1 MLQNRIRK
9 KQLDYTWPGF
19 VDALSSLL
27 MVIIFV
33 LMIFVISQFFISQKM
48 SGQDEA
54 LIKLKNNL
62 TELSEL
68 LSLERG
74 TTSELTSQLS
84 VLEEKIVV
92 IKEELLKEKEITKQ
106 YQEEIRGTKNIIA
119 LNESEINELK
129 IALEEKIKNTT
140 QLRKEVSD
148 LDKQVNQKNLE
159 IQSKDKI
166 LKANK
171 EEVNQL
177 ISTTLK
183 LKNKL
188 TQLQTLLSAYKARDK
203 KENVKTLN
211 LGKDVNSALAR
222 RVEELEKFKSD
233 FFGRVKELIKGRKEI
248 RVVGDRFVFQSEVLF
263 SLGSEELGVEGQ
275 LEMQKLAATLME
287 IEKSLPTD
295 IDWILQIEGHTDSL
309 PVKKGQTYRDNWEL
323 STKRALSVLRFLIKQ
338 GIDPN
343 RLSASG
349 YGSFQPIDKKNTK
362 SARMKNRR
370 IEMKITQNTKI
381 K

>member
-84 VLEEKIVV
+84 ILEEKIVV

-140 QLRKEVSD
+140 QLRNEVSD

-188 TQLQTLLSAYKARDK
+188 TQLQTLLSAYKAKDK

-275 LEMQKLAATLME
+275 LEMQKLATTLME

-323 STKRALSVLRFLIKQ
+323 STKRALSVLRYLIKQ

-349 YGSFQPIDKKNTK
+349 YGSFQPIDKNNTK

>member
-1 MLQNRIRK
+1 MIQNRIRK

-74 TTSELTSQLS
+74 TTSELASQLS
-84 VLEEKIVV
+84 VMEEKIVI

-129 IALEEKIKNTT
+129 IALEEKIKNTI
-140 QLRKEVSD
+140 QLRKEFSE
-148 LDKQVNQKNLE
+148 LNKQVNQKNLD
-159 IQSKDKI
+159 IQIKDKI

-188 TQLQTLLSAYKARDK
+188 TQLQTLLSAYKAKDK

-211 LGKDVNSALAR
+211 LGRDVNSALAR

-309 PVKKGQTYRDNWEL
+309 PVKKGQTYKDNWEL

-338 GIDPN
+338 GIEPS

>member
-54 LIKLKNNL
+54 LIKLKKNL
-62 TELSEL
+62 TELSDL

-129 IALEEKIKNTT
+129 ISLEEKIKNTT
-140 QLRKEVSD
+140 QLRNKVSD

-188 TQLQTLLSAYKARDK
+188 TQLQTLLSAYKAKDK

>member
-1 MLQNRIRK
+1 MIQNRIRK

-54 LIKLKNNL
+54 LVKLKNNL
-62 TELSEL
+62 SELGEL
-68 LSLERG
+68 LSLERD
-74 TTSELTSQLS
+74 TTTELTAQLS
-84 VLEEKIVV
+84 FLEEKIEV
-92 IKEELLKEKEITKQ
+92 IKKDLLIEREITKQ
-106 YQEEIRGTKNIIA
+106 YQEELTGTKNIIA
-119 LNESEINELK
+119 FNEREINKLK
-129 IALEEKIKNTT
+129 KVIEDKIKDTT
-140 QLRKEVSD
+140 RLKNNISD
-148 LDKQVNQKNLE
+148 LDKKVSKKNLE
-159 IQSKDKI
+159 IQNKEII

-171 EEVNQL
+171 EEVKKL
-177 ISTTLK
+177 IATTLK

-188 TQLQTLLSAYKARDK
+188 TQLQTLLSAYKAKDK
-203 KENVKTLN
+203 KENVKNLS

-233 FFGRVKELIKGRKEI
+233 FFGRVRELIKGRKEI

-263 SLGSEELGVEGQ
+263 SLGSDELGVEGQ
-275 LEMQKLAATLME
+275 IEMQKLAATLME
-287 IEKSLPTD
+287 IEKSLPRD

-309 PVKKGQTYRDNWEL
+309 PVKKGQTYKDNWEL

-338 GIDPN
+338 GIEPS

-349 YGSFQPIDKKNTK
+349 YGSFQPIDEKNTK

>member
-1 MLQNRIRK
+1 MIQNRIRK

-54 LIKLKNNL
+54 LIKLKKNL

-68 LSLERG
+68 LSIERG
-74 TTSELTSQLS
+74 ITTELTSQLS
-84 VLEEKIVV
+84 VLEEKIIV
-92 IKEELLKEKEITKQ
+92 IKEELIKEKEITKQ

-129 IALEEKIKNTT
+129 MALEEKIKNNT
-140 QLRKEVSD
+140 QLRNEVSE

-188 TQLQTLLSAYKARDK
+188 TQLQTLLSAYKAKDK

-349 YGSFQPIDKKNTK
+349 YGSFQPIDNKNTK

-370 IEMKITQNTKI
+370 IEMKITQNTKS

>member
-54 LIKLKNNL
+54 LIKLKKNL

-68 LSLERG
+68 LSLERA

-140 QLRKEVSD
+140 QLRNEVSD

-188 TQLQTLLSAYKARDK
+188 TQLQTLLSAYKAKDK

-233 FFGRVKELIKGRKEI
+233 FFGRVRELIKGRKEI

-263 SLGSEELGVEGQ
+263 SLGSDELGVEGQ

>member
-1 MLQNRIRK
+1 MIQNRIRK

-33 LMIFVISQFFISQKM
+33 LMIFVISQFFISKKM

-54 LIKLKNNL
+54 LINLKNNL

-68 LSLERG
+68 LSLERD
-74 TTSELTSQLS
+74 TTSELATQLS
-84 VLEEKIVV
+84 VLEEKILV
-92 IKEELLKEKEITKQ
+92 IKEDLIKERAIAKQ
-106 YQEEIRGTKNIIA
+106 YQEELRGAKNINA
-119 LNESEINELK
+119 VNEDEINKLK
-129 IALEEKIKNTT
+129 ITLDEKIENTT
-140 QLRKEVSD
+140 RLRNEVSD
-148 LDKQVNQKNLE
+148 LGNQMNKRNFE
-159 IQSKDKI
+159 IQSKDQI

-171 EEVNQL
+171 EEINQL
-177 ISTTLK
+177 ISTTLN

-188 TQLQTLLSAYKARDK
+188 TQLQTLLSAYKAKDE

-233 FFGRVKELIKGRKEI
+233 FFGRVRELIKGRKEI

-263 SLGSEELGVEGQ
+263 SLGSDELGREGQ

-287 IEKSLPTD
+287 IEESLPTD

-309 PVKKGQTYRDNWEL
+309 PVKAGQTYRDNWEL
-323 STKRALSVLRFLIKQ
+323 STKRSLSVLRYLIKQ
-338 GIDPN
+338 GIEPS

-349 YGSFQPIDKKNTK
+349 YGSFQPIDVNNTK

>member
-1 MLQNRIRK
+1 MIQNRIRK

-33 LMIFVISQFFISQKM
+33 LMIFVISQFFISKKM

-54 LIKLKNNL
+54 LINLKNNL

-68 LSLERG
+68 LSLERD
-74 TTSELTSQLS
+74 TTSELATQLS
-84 VLEEKIVV
+84 VLEEKILV
-92 IKEELLKEKEITKQ
+92 IKEDLIKERAIAKQ
-106 YQEEIRGTKNIIA
+106 YQEELRGAKNINA
-119 LNESEINELK
+119 VNEDEINKLK
-129 IALEEKIKNTT
+129 ITLDEKIENTT
-140 QLRKEVSD
+140 RLRNEVSD
-148 LDKQVNQKNLE
+148 LGNQMNKRNFE
-159 IQSKDKI
+159 IQSKDQI

-171 EEVNQL
+171 EEINQL
-177 ISTTLK
+177 ISTTLN

-188 TQLQTLLSAYKARDK
+188 TQLQTLLSAYKAKDE

-233 FFGRVKELIKGRKEI
+233 FFGRVRELIKGRKEI

-263 SLGSEELGVEGQ
+263 SLGSDELGTEGQ

-287 IEKSLPTD
+287 IEESLPTD

-309 PVKKGQTYRDNWEL
+309 PVKAGQTYRDNWEL
-323 STKRALSVLRFLIKQ
+323 STKRALSVLRYLIKQ
-338 GIDPN
+338 GIEPS

-349 YGSFQPIDKKNTK
+349 YGSFQPIDVNNTK

>member
-54 LIKLKNNL
+54 LIKLKKNL

-84 VLEEKIVV
+84 VLEEKIIV
-92 IKEELLKEKEITKQ
+92 IKEELIKEKEITKQ

-119 LNESEINELK
+119 LNESEIIGLK

-140 QLRKEVSD
+140 QLRNKVSI
-148 LDKQVNQKNLE
+148 LAKQVNQKNLE
-159 IQSKDKI
+159 IQSKDKT
-166 LKANK
+166 LNANK
-171 EEVNQL
+171 KEVNQL

-188 TQLQTLLSAYKARDK
+188 TQLQTLLSAYKAKDK
-203 KENVKTLN
+203 KENVRSLN

-323 STKRALSVLRFLIKQ
+323 STKRALSVLRYLIKQ
-338 GIDPN
+338 GIEPS

-349 YGSFQPIDKKNTK
+349 YGSFQPIDVKNTE

>member
-54 LIKLKNNL
+54 LIKLKKNL

-68 LSLERG
+68 LSLERA

-84 VLEEKIVV
+84 VFEEKIVV
-92 IKEELLKEKEITKQ
+92 IKEELLKEKKITKQ
-106 YQEEIRGTKNIIA
+106 YQEEIIGTKNIIA

-140 QLRKEVSD
+140 QLKKEVSD
-148 LDKQVNQKNLE
+148 LNKQVNQKNLE
-159 IQSKDKI
+159 IQSKDKT
-166 LKANK
+166 LNANK
-171 EEVNQL
+171 KEVNQL

-188 TQLQTLLSAYKARDK
+188 TQLQTLLSAYKAKDK

-211 LGKDVNSALAR
+211 LGRDVNSALAR

-233 FFGRVKELIKGRKEI
+233 FFGRVRELIKGRKEI

-263 SLGSEELGVEGQ
+263 SLGSDELGTEGQ

-287 IEKSLPTD
+287 IEESLPTD

-309 PVKKGQTYRDNWEL
+309 PVKAGQTYRDNWEL
-323 STKRALSVLRFLIKQ
+323 STKRALSVLRYLIKQ
-338 GIDPN
+338 GIEPS

-349 YGSFQPIDKKNTK
+349 YGSFQPIDANNTQ

>member
-1 MLQNRIRK
+1 MIQNRIRK

-54 LIKLKNNL
+54 LIKLKKNL
-62 TELSEL
+62 NELSEL
-68 LSLERG
+68 LSLERD
-74 TTSELTSQLS
+74 TTTELTAQLS
-84 VLEEKIVV
+84 VLEEKIAV
-92 IKEELLKEKEITKQ
+92 IKDDLLKERDRTKQ
-106 YQEEIRGTKNIIA
+106 YEEELSETKSIIA
-119 LNESEINELK
+119 LNESEISKLK
-129 IALEEKIKNTT
+129 IILEEKIKNTAN
-140 QLRKEVSD
+140 LRNEISD
-148 LDKQVNQKNLE
+148 LGKQLNQKNLE
-159 IQSKDKI
+159 IQRNDEV

-171 EEVNQL
+171 KEVNRL
-177 ISTTLK
+177 TSITLS

-188 TQLQTLLSAYKARDK
+188 TQLQTLLAAYKAKDK
-203 KENVKTLN
+203 KENVKAIN
-211 LGKDVNSALAR
+211 LGRDVNSALAR

-233 FFGRVKELIKGRKEI
+233 FFGRVRELIKGRKEI
-248 RVVGDRFVFQSEVLF
+248 RIVGDRFVFQSEVLF
-263 SLGSEELGVEGQ
+263 SLGSDELGVEGQ
-275 LEMQKLAATLME
+275 LEMQKIASTLME

-309 PVKKGQTYRDNWEL
+309 PVKKGQTYKDNWEL

-338 GIDPN
+338 GIEPS

-349 YGSFQPIDKKNTK
+349 YGSFQPIDIKNTK

-370 IEMKITQNTKI
+370 IEMKITQNIQLK
-381 K
+381 

>member
-54 LIKLKNNL
+54 LIKLKENL

-119 LNESEINELK
+119 LNENEISELK

-140 QLRKEVSD
+140 QLRNEVFD

-188 TQLQTLLSAYKARDK
+188 TQLQTLLSAYKAKDK

>member
-1 MLQNRIRK
+1 MIQNRIRK

-74 TTSELTSQLS
+74 TTTELTAQLS
-84 VLEEKIVV
+84 VLEEKFTV
-92 IKEELLKEKEITKQ
+92 IKEDLIKERAITKK
-106 YQEEIRGTKNIIA
+106 YQEDIQGTKNIID
-119 LNESEINELK
+119 LNESEINKLK
-129 IALEEKIKNTT
+129 IALEEKIKNTNRLT
-140 QLRKEVSD
+140 NEVAD
-148 LDKQVNQKNLE
+148 LENQVNLKSTE
-159 IQSKDKI
+159 IESKDKI

-171 EEVNQL
+171 EEVNKL
-177 ISTTLK
+177 ISTTLN

-188 TQLQTLLSAYKARDK
+188 TQLQTLLSAYKAKDK

-233 FFGRVKELIKGRKEI
+233 FFGRVRELIKGRKEI

-263 SLGSEELGVEGQ
+263 ALGSDELGAEGQ
-275 LEMQKLAATLME
+275 IEMQKLAATLME
-287 IEKSLPTD
+287 IERSLPTD

-309 PVKKGQTYRDNWEL
+309 PVKAGQTYKDNWEL
-323 STKRALSVLRFLIKQ
+323 STKRALSVLRYLIKQ
-338 GIDPN
+338 GIEPS

-349 YGSFQPIDKKNTK
+349 YGSFQPIDVKNTK
-362 SARMKNRR
+362 TARMKNRR
-370 IEMKITQNTKI
+370 IEMKITQNIKI

>member
-54 LIKLKNNL
+54 LIKLKKNL
-62 TELSEL
+62 TELSDL

-140 QLRKEVSD
+140 QLRNEVSD

-188 TQLQTLLSAYKARDK
+188 TQLQTLLSAYKAKDK

-211 LGKDVNSALAR
+211 LGRDVNSALAR

-323 STKRALSVLRFLIKQ
+323 STKRALSVLRYLIKQ

>member
-54 LIKLKNNL
+54 LIKLKKNL

-84 VLEEKIVV
+84 VLEEKIIV
-92 IKEELLKEKEITKQ
+92 IKEELIKEKEITKQ

-140 QLRKEVSD
+140 QLRNKVSD

-188 TQLQTLLSAYKARDK
+188 TQLQTLLSAYKAKDK

-323 STKRALSVLRFLIKQ
+323 STKRALSVLRYLIKQ